1 MSILTKLSV
10 KRLLKQKFIYVFFLC
25 FFVASFFYAFLI
37 SSPEMEE
44 ALNINITL
52 VGGANFPEFMLR
64 FYIGIVGILFTLFLV
79 VLYVCEEERSGMLF
93 QPLLH
98 GKTREN
104 IFKAKIEV
112 FTWMSFLFV
121 FLIYIIN
128 YVVSYLRWGSLVFN
142 KNIMIRVLIKYGLSG
157 IYMISIT
164 LGIILVCIYT
174 RNTLK
179 TIITVVIYLIIDTA
193 LSGLSIPVLKY
204 IWIGQYSYE
213 WLISQEFQSV
223 LVPSTIFG
231 IVIIILYGIIF
242 YNLTMKK
249 IVKISF

>member
-1 MSILTKLSV
+1 MNILTKLSV
-10 KRLLKQKFIYVFFLC
+10 KRVLKQKFIYVFFVC

-44 ALNINITL
+44 ALNINIAL

-64 FYIGIVGILFTLFLV
+64 FYIGIVGILFTSFLV

-104 IFKAKIEV
+104 IFKAKIGV
-112 FTWMSFLFV
+112 LTWMSFLFV

-128 YVVSYLRWGSLVFN
+128 YIVSYLRWGSLVFN
-142 KNIMIRVLIKYGLSG
+142 KNTMIRVLIKYGLVG
-157 IYMISIT
+157 IYMVSIT
-164 LGIILVCIYT
+164 LGIILVCIYM

-179 TIITVVIYLIIDTA
+179 SLIAVIIYLIMDTV
-193 LSGLSIPVLKY
+193 LSGLSIPIFKY
-204 IWIGQYSYE
+204 CWIGQYSYD
-213 WLISQEFQSV
+213 WLISQEFQP
-223 LVPSTIFG
+223 VPRVSAICG
-231 IVIIILYGIIF
+231 MVIIILYGVIF